1 MDLGIPLAVNFTIFT
16 ETFETRQ
23 FHYLLESYLDVEFV
37 DNIVVQYDPSER
49 MTGLYQIEVS
59 PSFPFPVDVKGVVK
73 IN

>member
-1 MDLGIPLAVNFTIFT
+1 
-16 ETFETRQ
+16 
-23 FHYLLESYLDVEFV
+23 LESYLDVEFV